1 MVTGWR
7 ASVLLHAWCYK
18 NGDGLPTNPFQ
29 ICSFLLL
36 QPRHILYLNVHA
48 LLAIVHP
55 TRCGVHPPKP
65 STTHVPVN
73 QDALYATTIVCENH
87 IYYQTKKTPAHAGFD
102 RAHCTV
108 PTSIVPCLLLDFAN
122 KFVVWMN
129 SELGLKSSSIWV
141 RRVAESW
148 FGYLIL
154 ASQ

>member
-65 STTHVPVN
+65 SPTHVPVN
-73 QDALYATTIVCENH
+73 QDALHATTIVCENH
-87 IYYQTKKTPAHAGFD
+87 ILSNQKTPAHAGFD